1 MTLPNLIG
9 LQTQVLYMS
18 DNQSLFIKGSAGS
31 GKSLLALYRVYWLA
45 KVHPN
50 ENTLLLTF
58 NKAVNVDMQNKLKQI
73 AFSRNEEVPSNLLV
87 YTYHQF
93 MRKVLKKLWN
103 HFGSSLEGLSKYIK
117 DDNGTTKVRLYN
129 SSKLKTEIIEKALE
143 ETRKKYPEEVTLQ
156 RPVTVFF
163 DEISWIQRMAIKDE
177 EEYYEAD
184 RIGRQGTRIE
194 RAKRHYFYEVYK
206 LYIEKRESDEY
217 LAFCD
222 FDDIGTIIR
231 NLLDNCPDNQ
241 FIENV
246 LKLNHIVIDEFQDF
260 SSDMLMTMNKLLKEK
275 GTLMLLGD
283 IKQGVFGKRI
293 SFKSLGIELNK
304 YKNFELEF
312 NYRNTKEISDLAEI
326 IVNSEYFD
334 KTNELYSK
342 TIKGARKGR
351 VPKIYKYKDENA
363 ELAEIVRYIKDYLN
377 KHYESVSVGII
388 VPTSKF
394 NNTKTYLESRQIKV
408 NNFNEI
414 SNDKQ
419 KNKVYFGTY
428 KQVKGLEFDVVLMPF
443 MNRENFLSQARSY
456 NEELDI
462 DDDIGLEDIDA
473 DILEIELAQLYVGV
487 TRARNELFITTTGEL
502 TPLLPSE
509 TFKQYIFEGS
519 N

>member
-1 MTLPNLIG
+1 MSLPNLIG

-50 ENTLLLTF
+50 ENTILLTF

-73 AFSRNEEVPSNLLV
+73 AISRNEKFLSNLLV

-93 MRKVLKKLWN
+93 MREILEKLWN

-117 DDNGTTKVRLYN
+117 DDSDTTTVRYYN
-129 SSKLKTEIIEKALE
+129 HPQLKKEIVEKALE
-143 ETRKKYPEEVTLQ
+143 DIKEKYPEEVTLQ
-156 RPVTVFF
+156 RPVTVFC

-177 EEYYEAD
+177 EEYYAAD

-194 RAKRHYFYEVYK
+194 RAKRHYFYDVYK
-206 LYIEKRESDEY
+206 QYLEKRASDEY
-217 LAFCD
+217 LAYCD
-222 FDDIGTIIR
+222 FDDIGTIVR
-231 NLLDNCPDNQ
+231 NLLDSCPDKQ
-241 FIENV
+241 FIENILN
-246 LKLNHIVIDEFQDF
+246 LKHIIIDEFQDF
-260 SSDMLMTMNKLLKEK
+260 SSDMLMTMNELLKSD
-275 GTLMLLGD
+275 GTLTLLGD

-304 YKNFELEF
+304 YKNFELDF
-312 NYRNTKEISDLAEI
+312 NYRNTKEISDFAEK

-351 VPKIYKYKDENA
+351 APKIYKYKDEKA
-363 ELAEIVRYIKDYLN
+363 ELDAIIRYVKDYLN
-377 KHYESVSVGII
+377 KHYENVSVGII

-394 NNTKTYLESRQIKV
+394 NIAKSYLEGHQIKV
-408 NNFNEI
+408 NNFNKI
-414 SNDKQ
+414 SNDIL
-419 KNKVYFGTY
+419 KNEVYFGTY
-428 KQVKGLEFDVVLMPF
+428 KQVKGLEFDIVLMPF
-443 MNRENFLSQARSY
+443 MSRENFLAQARFY
-456 NEELDI
+456 NEELHI
-462 DDDIGLEDIDA
+462 DDDSSLEDIDI
-473 DILEIELAQLYVGV
+473 DILEMELAQLYVGV
-487 TRARNELFITTTGEL
+487 TRARNELFITTTSEL

-509 TFKQYIFEGS
+509 TFKEYIFEGS

>member
-156 RPVTVFF
+156 IPVTVFF

-246 LKLNHIVIDEFQDF
+246 LKLNHIVI
-260 SSDMLMTMNKLLKEK
+260 
-275 GTLMLLGD
+275 
-283 IKQGVFGKRI
+283 
-293 SFKSLGIELNK
+293 
-304 YKNFELEF
+304 
-312 NYRNTKEISDLAEI
+312 
-326 IVNSEYFD
+326 
-334 KTNELYSK
+334 
-342 TIKGARKGR
+342 
-351 VPKIYKYKDENA
+351 
-363 ELAEIVRYIKDYLN
+363 
-377 KHYESVSVGII
+377 
-388 VPTSKF
+388 
-394 NNTKTYLESRQIKV
+394 
-408 NNFNEI
+408 
-414 SNDKQ
+414 
-419 KNKVYFGTY
+419 
-428 KQVKGLEFDVVLMPF
+428 
-443 MNRENFLSQARSY
+443 
-456 NEELDI
+456 
-462 DDDIGLEDIDA
+462 
-473 DILEIELAQLYVGV
+473 
-487 TRARNELFITTTGEL
+487 
-502 TPLLPSE
+502 
-509 TFKQYIFEGS
+509 
-519 N
+519 